1 MDLARCIHGRHPT
14 RAPPWTWYFY
24 GSTTHVISDCPLNLH
39 VRHFLSW
46 VSMGMYLRNYWGNGT
61 IQKKNGYDHLGTIRV
76 SEFWPTNHWIG
87 LRGNWNRKPQPIS
100 LVSGDDFPFNQS
112 SDTTLRHSGISNRS
126 GLRYRCPWPPDGVG
140 REPWTLR
147 VGLRRITPWLH
158 SKKATYMII

>member
-24 GSTTHVISDCPLNLH
+24 GSTTHVISYCPLNLH
-39 VRHFLSW
+39 VRHFFPGYLW
-46 VSMGMYLRNYWGNGT
+46 GCIYAMTGGMVPSR
-61 IQKKNGYDHLGTIRV
+61 KKNSYDHPGTIRV
-76 SEFWPTNHWIG
+76 SEFWPTTNFMG
-87 LRGNWNRKPQPIS
+87 KTLM
-100 LVSGDDFPFNQS
+100 VSGDDFPFNQS

-158 SKKATYMII
+158 SKKTTYMRI

>member
-1 MDLARCIHGRHPT
+1 MYT
-14 RAPPWTWYFY
+14 WTASYK
-24 GSTTHVISDCPLNLH
+24 GTALNLIFLWLH
-39 VRHFLSW
+39 YPRHIRLSVKSPCSSCFVLGIYGDVFTKLLGEW
-46 VSMGMYLRNYWGNGT
+46 YHPE
-61 IQKKNGYDHLGTIRV
+61 KNGYDHLGTIRV